1 MKQLVFSKISDLD
14 IKDAVD
20 YYNWKQAGLGDR
32 FFENLLSKINKINT
46 NPSSYSFRYE
56 NVRLARIDH
65 FPFTIHFI
73 DEPEVIVIIGVLHTS
88 RNPQLWKERKK

>member
-32 FFENLLSKINKINT
+32 FFENQSRAFF
-46 NPSSYSFRYE
+46 S
-56 NVRLARIDH
+56 
-65 FPFTIHFI
+65 
-73 DEPEVIVIIGVLHTS
+73 EPW
-88 RNPQLWKERKK
+88 P